1 MFCIQLDFFALTL
14 ALPDMARTFA
24 VTPQSAQWALSG
36 YMLSLGSLFIVAGRV
51 GDIVGR
57 RRAFLTGCILFTAT
71 MIGAALAPNLAAL
84 VTFRVL
90 QGAGPGLIFPVG
102 IARWPGRTAP
112 GSSRI
117 SGRPR

>member
-1 MFCIQLDFFALTL
+1 LDFFALTL

-57 RRAFLTGCILFTAT
+57 RRAFLTGPRRGGGHHRGVPAR
-71 MIGAALAPNLAAL
+71 GAQPGQRLRRHAADL
-84 VTFRVL
+84 HVGVAGLGGYRDGDPPL
-90 QGAGPGLIFPVG
+90 AGP
-102 IARWPGRTAP
+102 ARDNEAAVDGR
-112 GSSRI
+112 
-117 SGRPR
+117 